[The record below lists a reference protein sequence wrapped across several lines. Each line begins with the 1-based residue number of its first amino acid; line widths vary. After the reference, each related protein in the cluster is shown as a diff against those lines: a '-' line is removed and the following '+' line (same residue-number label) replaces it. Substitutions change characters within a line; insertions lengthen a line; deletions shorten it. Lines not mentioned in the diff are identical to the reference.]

1 MKRKTLLL
9 GLLAIVVMF
18 SLIILSSCDHE
29 HVHQFGEWSVS
40 TEATCKADGERMRQ
54 CSCGEKE
61 IEAIAATGH
70 NYSNGS
76 CAKCNADEPSPAEYF
91 IFTELEDG
99 TYSVKAAD
107 QYTISGKIVIPDE
120 YNGKPVTK
128 IETSGFGQCTKITEV
143 VIPDSIAVIDTV
155 AFIGCSSLVKIII
168 PEGITEISTAC
179 FAECDKLTEI
189 VLPNGIT
196 KICHSA
202 FLSCHRLQTVKI
214 GEGLKIIEDWAFK
227 ECASLENINI
237 PDGTESIGMSCFA
250 FTGLKEIR
258 IPDSVKLIG
267 NEAFFGIFVLRE
279 VYLGSGI
286 TSISSEAFRLC
297 SNISDVYFSGSE
309 DDWNK
314 IYIGDGNETLIS
326 ATLHLN
332 HKEQENENDHP

>member
-9 GLLAIVVMF
+9 GLLTIVVMF
-18 SLIILSSCDHE
+18 SLILLSSCDNE

-40 TEATCKADGERMRQ
+40 TEATCKAGGERIRH

-70 NYSNGS
+70 NYSNGV
-76 CAKCNADEPSPAEYF
+76 CANCNADEPSPAEYF

-107 QYTISGKIVIPDE
+107 RYTISGKIVIPDE

-128 IETSGFGQCTKITEV
+128 IETSGFGRCAKITEV
-143 VIPDSIAVIDTV
+143 VIPDSIVVIDTV
-155 AFIGCSSLVKIII
+155 AFIGCSSLSKITI
-168 PEGITEISTAC
+168 PEGITEIPTAC
-179 FAECDKLTEI
+179 FAECHELTEL
-189 VLPNGIT
+189 VLPDGIT
-196 KICHSA
+196 RICHSA
-202 FLSCHRLQTVKI
+202 FLSCHKLKNVKI
-214 GEGLKIIEDWAFK
+214 GEGLKVIEDWAFK
-227 ECASLENINI
+227 ECPSLESINI

-250 FTGLKEIR
+250 LTGLKEIR

-267 NEAFFGIFVLRE
+267 NEAFFGIFVLQK

-286 TSISSEAFRLC
+286 TTISNEAFNIC

-309 DDWNK
+309 DDWKK
-314 IYIGDGNETLIS
+314 IYIGDGNEDLTS
-326 ATLHLN
+326 STLHFN
-332 HKEQENENDHP
+332 HKEK